1 MRLVGLDV
9 GDRTIGVAVSDPM
22 GWTAQGV
29 TVIQRTSRK
38 KDLSALGALIDEY
51 KAEKFVVGLPR
62 RTDGSYGPEA
72 EKIYAFGSE
81 LEREFGLPVEYW
93 DERFSTVAA
102 ERVLLE
108 GDVSRAKR
116 RLVIDKVAATVI
128 LQAYLD
134 RKR

>member
-1 MRLVGLDV
+1 
-9 GDRTIGVAVSDPM
+9 M
-22 GWTAQGV
+22 GWTAQPV
-29 TVIQRTSRK
+29 QVVRRK
-38 KDLSALGALIDEY
+38 SLTEDLAALRLLVEEY
-51 KAEKFVVGLPR
+51 AVDKFVLGLPR
-62 RTDGSYGPEA
+62 RTDGSYGPEV
-72 EKIYAFGSE
+72 EKIYLFAAE

-102 ERVLLE
+102 QRILLE

-116 RLVIDKVAATVI
+116 RKVIDKLAAAVI